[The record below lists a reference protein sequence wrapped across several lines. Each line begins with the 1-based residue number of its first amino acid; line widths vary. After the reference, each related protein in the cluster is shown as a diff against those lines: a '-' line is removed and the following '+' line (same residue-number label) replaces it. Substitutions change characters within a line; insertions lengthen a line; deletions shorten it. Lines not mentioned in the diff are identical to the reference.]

1 MTIKWLLQLTMAL
14 ECETFIG
21 TRGVSKYLIAEEAPK
36 HSTYSIPK
44 QSGWNRLIDHLR
56 CTWYSNCK
64 SPYLEVGD
72 DESWVSRLSVHF
84 VCVCDRN

>member
-14 ECETFIG
+14 ECETFVG
-21 TRGVSKYLIAEEAPK
+21 TRGVSKHPRVISEHNAYL
-36 HSTYSIPK
+36 IPK
-44 QSGWNRLIDHLR
+44 QSGWNRLIDQLR

-72 DESWVSRLSVHF
+72 DESWVSGL
-84 VCVCDRN
+84 NI